1 MEKELYFDLSDE
13 HAGGSLYRVQEAGA
27 IHFDYEHSEY
37 NDDTDEIKVFHTRF
51 ADFAAFWQ
59 MITENTQWYF
69 LHPLFVHPEQR
80 EFVAAQLEGADW
92 SVTGDLKWQ
101 HSHQRQW
108 TKVLSDPGKYYRPK
122 T

>member
-13 HAGGSLYRVQEAGA
+13 HAGGSLYRVQEGGTV
-27 IHFDYEHSEY
+27 HFAYEHSEY

-51 ADFAAFWQ
+51 ADFAGFWQ
-59 MITENTQWYF
+59 MITANPQWYF

-80 EFVAAQLEGADW
+80 DFVAAQLRGADW
-92 SVTGDLKWQ
+92 SVSGDLKWQ
-101 HSHQRQW
+101 QSHQRQW

-122 T
+122 S